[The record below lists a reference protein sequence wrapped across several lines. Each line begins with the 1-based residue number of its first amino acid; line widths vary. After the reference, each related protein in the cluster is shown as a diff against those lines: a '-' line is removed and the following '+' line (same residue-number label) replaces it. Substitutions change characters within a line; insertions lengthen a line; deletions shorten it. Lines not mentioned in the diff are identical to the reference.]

1 MLPGARHT
9 RSVATIAR
17 SRQCPTF
24 LRALGASQRC
34 GAPERRSRQ
43 IAAGGATWAQPL
55 AVSSRTYDVLA
66 MMLPI
71 MPWCRIDRVYQV
83 GDITIYPYRGRLGG
97 VDDVVEQRLARVLG
111 TYRDIE
117 GRPVDHAAVIL

>member
-1 MLPGARHT
+1 
-9 RSVATIAR
+9 
-17 SRQCPTF
+17 
-24 LRALGASQRC
+24 
-34 GAPERRSRQ
+34 
-43 IAAGGATWAQPL
+43 
-55 AVSSRTYDVLA
+55 

-117 GRPVDHAAVIL
+117 GRPVDHAAVILECFRRALDWARRQGALWWELGSATSLARLYHRRPAMP